1 MFLTFWLTYTDGC
14 RANGMLRSLREMR
27 RMVRRAAIQRVSIL
41 FRLRINIL
49 YSVTLLLQ
57 ERKIIDYRLLI
68 V

>member
-1 MFLTFWLTYTDGC
+1 MFLTFWLTFGC